1 MIDLLLEFLAAFG
14 TSVGDAGFNAAVD
27 FNGDGHITVYDLFD
41 LLANYSDEIKSSSH
55 VRS

>member
-41 LLANYSDEIKSSSH
+41 LLANYSDEVNSTSN
-55 VRS
+55 VRG